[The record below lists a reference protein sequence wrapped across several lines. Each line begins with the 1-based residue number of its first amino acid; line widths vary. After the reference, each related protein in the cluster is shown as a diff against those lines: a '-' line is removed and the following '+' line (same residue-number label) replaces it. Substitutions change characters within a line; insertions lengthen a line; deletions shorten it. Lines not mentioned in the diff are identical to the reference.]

1 MVMQSQL
8 SIGSLVAFTILMLD
22 LFRPISVL
30 SSFWDQFQQ
39 IIVSSERM
47 DDILQAEPETG
58 SDRNGLIE
66 LPRLRGHLRFSGVSF
81 RYAPES
87 RDVLQHLDLEVRPG
101 QIIAIVGR
109 SGSGKSTLIKLLL
122 GFCLPSSGSITIDG
136 FDLSTVWLPSIRR
149 QVGLV
154 PQDAHIYR
162 DTVRNNLILS
172 ASNATYGE
180 MVEAAKAAGAHDFI
194 SALPQGYDT
203 MLEERGA
210 NLSGGQRQ
218 RISMARA
225 ILQDPRLLILD
236 EATSALD
243 SETERFVWGNL
254 RTKFKDRTVL
264 MIAHRLSTARHADV
278 IVALDRG
285 IIVEQGTHD
294 ELMGRRGLYF
304 TFSTQRLEV

>member
-1 MVMQSQL
+1 
-8 SIGSLVAFTILMLD
+8 
-22 LFRPISVL
+22 
-30 SSFWDQFQQ
+30 
-39 IIVSSERM
+39 
-47 DDILQAEPETG
+47 
-58 SDRNGLIE
+58 
-66 LPRLRGHLRFSGVSF
+66 VSF